1 MIRCLTAS
9 LALGLALAP
18 VAHAQSTTR
27 IYRCGPQGRIFS
39 QMPCVDAKPVEVHD
53 RRTDAQHADA
63 KQLAQSQARYALMLE
78 KTRLAQTAA
87 RAPTPAVHLGRST
100 APAVDEKST
109 PKRRTT
115 EPSRSL
121 YFKAVTPKTAAPKP
135 PQ

>member
-63 KQLAQSQARYALMLE
+63 KQRLDARENPPSPNCRAGAYAC
-78 KTRLAQTAA
+78 
-87 RAPTPAVHLGRST
+87 RS
-100 APAVDEKST
+100 PGPQYGS
-109 PKRRTT
+109 
-115 EPSRSL
+115 SR
-121 YFKAVTPKTAAPKP
+121 
-135 PQ
+135 